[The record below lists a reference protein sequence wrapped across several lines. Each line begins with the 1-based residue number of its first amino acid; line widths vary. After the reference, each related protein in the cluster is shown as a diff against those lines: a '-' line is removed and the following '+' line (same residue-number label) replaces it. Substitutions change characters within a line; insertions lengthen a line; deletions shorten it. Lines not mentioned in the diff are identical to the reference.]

1 MEVAILDELYLGGRF
16 MDIGAMS
23 ISMNQGALKTAVQI
37 SVLKLGMNSEKQ
49 VADQMTEMIN
59 NIAVE
64 PGKGINLDKIV

>member
-1 MEVAILDELYLGGRF
+1 

-23 ISMNQGALKTAVQI
+23 ISMNQGTLKTAVQL

-49 VADQMTEMIN
+49 VADQMTEMMDKM
-59 NIAVE
+59 AVE

>member
-1 MEVAILDELYLGGRF
+1 
-16 MDIGAMS
+16 MDRGAVP
-23 ISMNQGALKTAVQI
+23 ISMNQGALKTAVQL

-64 PGKGINLDKIV
+64 PGKGINLDKLV

>member
-1 MEVAILDELYLGGRF
+1 

-23 ISMNQGALKTAVQI
+23 ISMNQGALKTAVQL

-64 PGKGINLDKIV
+64 PGKGINLDKLV

>member
-1 MEVAILDELYLGGRF
+1 

-23 ISMNQGALKTAVQI
+23 ISMNQGALKTAVQL

-49 VADQMTEMIN
+49 VANQMTEMMN
-59 NIAVE
+59 NMAVE

>member
-1 MEVAILDELYLGGRF
+1 

-23 ISMNQGALKTAVQI
+23 ISMNQGALKTAVQL

>member
-23 ISMNQGALKTAVQI
+23 ISMNQGALKTAVQL

>member
-1 MEVAILDELYLGGRF
+1 

-23 ISMNQGALKTAVQI
+23 ISMNQGTLKTAVQL

-49 VADQMTEMIN
+49 VADQMTEMMDN
-59 NIAVE
+59 MAVE

>member
-1 MEVAILDELYLGGRF
+1 

-64 PGKGINLDKIV
+64 PGKGINLR

>member
-1 MEVAILDELYLGGRF
+1 

-23 ISMNQGALKTAVQI
+23 ISMNQGALKTAVQL

-49 VADQMTEMIN
+49 VADQMTEMMDN
-59 NIAVE
+59 MAVE